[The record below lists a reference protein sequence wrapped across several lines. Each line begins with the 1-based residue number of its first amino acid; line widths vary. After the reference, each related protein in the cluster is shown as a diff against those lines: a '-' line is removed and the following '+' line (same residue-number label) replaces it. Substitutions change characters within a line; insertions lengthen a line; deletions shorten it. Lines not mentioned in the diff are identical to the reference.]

1 VFNLDRIFAGYIA
14 RFFRSLMKFR
24 FAHSA
29 SRYMVRH
36 CTVRSHSDREKT
48 EMKQALLGLYVAAL
62 LVAPSLVGGCAT
74 TDHVVPLIPEMT
86 EDSDKIWIYL
96 QSSKGRRDG
105 VYRCVDD
112 GTPECIRATDS
123 RKDVSN

>member
-1 VFNLDRIFAGYIA
+1 
-14 RFFRSLMKFR
+14 
-24 FAHSA
+24 
-29 SRYMVRH
+29 
-36 CTVRSHSDREKT
+36 
-48 EMKQALLGLYVAAL
+48 MKQALLGLYVAAL
-62 LVAPSLVGGCAT
+62 LVTPSLVGGCAT

-86 EDSDKIWIYL
+86 EDSDKIWVYL